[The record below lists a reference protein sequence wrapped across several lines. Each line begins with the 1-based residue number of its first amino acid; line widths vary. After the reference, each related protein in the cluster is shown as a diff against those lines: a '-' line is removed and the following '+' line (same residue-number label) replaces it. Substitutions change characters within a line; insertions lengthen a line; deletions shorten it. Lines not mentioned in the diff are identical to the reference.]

1 MEFAQYFPVWD
12 KLTAEQQSLLMDSV
26 TERTIEKGET
36 VHNGAVSCTGVLLIR
51 SGRLR
56 SYILSEDGREVT
68 LYRLFDRDICLLSAS
83 CMLRS
88 IAFEIVVEEEEQTDL
103 WVIPP
108 ETYRAIMEE
117 SAPLANYTNE
127 IMASHFSDVMWLV
140 EQILWKSLDKRLAEF
155 LLEEQA
161 ICGDTTL
168 KITHEIIGNHLG
180 TAREVITRMLR
191 YFQSEGLVKLTR
203 GTVELTD
210 LPGLAQ
216 LCGH

>member
-1 MEFAQYFPVWD
+1 MG
-12 KLTAEQQSLLMDSV
+12 L
-26 TERTIEKGET
+26 
-36 VHNGAVSCTGVLLIR
+36 C
-51 SGRLR
+51 
-56 SYILSEDGREVT
+56 
-68 LYRLFDRDICLLSAS
+68 RLFSAS

-88 IAFEIVVEEEEQTDL
+88 IAFEIVVEAEEETAL

-108 ETYRAIMEE
+108 ETYRTIMEE

-155 LLEEQA
+155 LLEEQS

-210 LPGLAQ
+210 MPGLAR
-216 LCGH
+216 LCGQ

>member
-12 KLTAEQQSLLMDSV
+12 KLTATQQSLLTDTV
-26 TERTIEKGET
+26 TERTIQKGET

-68 LYRLFDRDICLLSAS
+68 LYRLFDRDMCLLSAS

-88 IAFEIVVEEEEQTDL
+88 IAFEIVVEAEEETDL

-210 LPGLAQ
+210 MPGLAR
-216 LCGH
+216 LCDQ

>member
-12 KLTAEQQSLLMDSV
+12 KLTAAQLSLLTDMV
-26 TERTIEKGET
+26 TERTIQKGET

-68 LYRLFDRDICLLSAS
+68 LYRLFDRDMCLLSAS

-88 IAFEIVVEEEEQTDL
+88 IAFEIVVEAEEETDL

-210 LPGLAQ
+210 MPGLAR
-216 LCGH
+216 LCDQ

>member
-88 IAFEIVVEEEEQTDL
+88 IAFEIVVEAEEQTDL